1 MLIDTE
7 KLFPSGDYI
16 LTTYYKG
23 EFYRVRYILC
33 SLTEAKKLFREYI
46 KEEQKKIFYNISK

>member
-7 KLFPSGDYI
+7 KLFPSGDII

-23 EFYRVRYILC
+23 EFYKKRYSC
-33 SLTEAKKLFREYI
+33 YSLAEAKKLFRAYV
-46 KEEQKKIFYNISK
+46 KEEQKKIFYNIK

>member
-1 MLIDTE
+1 MIIDTE
-7 KLFPSGDYI
+7 KLFPSGDII

-23 EFYRVRYILC
+23 EFYKKQYSGY
-33 SLTEAKKLFREYI
+33 SLAEAKKLFREYI

>member
-16 LTTYYKG
+16 LTAYYKG
-23 EFYRVRYILC
+23 EFYKKIYSGY
-33 SLTEAKKLFREYI
+33 SLIQAKKLFRAYV